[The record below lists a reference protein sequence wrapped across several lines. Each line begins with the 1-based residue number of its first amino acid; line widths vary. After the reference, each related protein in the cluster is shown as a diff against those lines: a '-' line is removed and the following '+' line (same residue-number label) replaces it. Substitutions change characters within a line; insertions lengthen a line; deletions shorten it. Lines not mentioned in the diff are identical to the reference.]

1 MTACPAPWPRCIVLV
16 GLLVAAACDGA
27 RADAAADTAT
37 ARTPAAMAANPL
49 VDLGVGESTEYD
61 ATVIASL
68 AAGEYSYVELEPAAS
83 QGERRWAVT
92 LGEQPPVGALV
103 HARVAGTKHDFASRR
118 LQRRFERLD
127 FAALEL
133 L

>member
-1 MTACPAPWPRCIVLV
+1 MC
-16 GLLVAAACDGA
+16 LLVAAACDGE
-27 RADAAADTAT
+27 RASAAAATATDAAA
-37 ARTPAAMAANPL
+37 ARTVATTPANPL

-61 ATVIASL
+61 ATVVASL

-103 HARVAGTKHDFASRR
+103 HARVAGTKHDFESRR